1 VLDLFDSGSSAS
13 GDEAAAPMPRQ
24 KCPLKISSSDGC
36 PKTFGCPCY
45 ERYIRIEFL
54 FFISI
59 RAAGLTLALVG
70 TIIES
75 VDASAKTGA
84 KDSRHGGVDVNEQVT
99 CVGSVFV

>member
-1 VLDLFDSGSSAS
+1 V
-13 GDEAAAPMPRQ
+13 
-24 KCPLKISSSDGC
+24 KISSSDGC
-36 PKTFGCPCY
+36 PKTFGRPCY
-45 ERYIRIEFL
+45 ERYIRIEF

>member
-1 VLDLFDSGSSAS
+1 MKLLRPCHVKSA
-13 GDEAAAPMPRQ
+13 PV
-24 KCPLKISSSDGC
+24 KISSSDGC
-36 PKTFGCPCY
+36 PKTFGRPCY
-45 ERYIRIEFL
+45 ERYIRIEF